1 VLNYD
6 IVMGSND
13 NGRYIF
19 NITGN
24 IKEIIYPSKAI
35 ISFRGKDGKEEKA
48 ILLVHKVIVNGNY
61 VDEHKLMS
69 EVMAPGDVVEFDG
82 HIYDKGGVG
91 NSKDRCNYYAMKAWK
106 VNSNK
111 LKAQESLSS
120 NPKSSKSSTINGT
133 GWISEIFPRKGVLTF
148 DNNGR
153 DERVLFLASKLYIF
167 EKRLGTKQSLDQVLS
182 LDDPVQ
188 FEASPQDI
196 SDNPH
201 RCNWFAQLIW
211 KGRKPFEA
219 ESLNN
224 NHHTVSTTGRRGSVG
239 STGSSESISTE
250 GSSESLSSPPIPRE
264 VSMGSSQAEQVV
276 RGRGIIGKILDESTG
291 VIWWILRANHLQSV
305 WFERKHAFLF
315 GVNLEEQD
323 LGEIFGQGD
332 AVSFIARRSRSG
344 PTNWVAQQ
352 VHVTDDGPAGAEG
365 QHKSLVQPSL
375 VM

>member
-1 VLNYD
+1 
-6 IVMGSND
+6 MGSND
-13 NGRYIF
+13 TGRYIF
-19 NITGN
+19 SIAGH

-35 ISFRGKDGKEEKA
+35 ISFRYNGREEKA
-48 ILLVHKVIVNGNY
+48 ILLVHKVMVGSCY
-61 VDEHKLMS
+61 VDDHKLMT
-69 EVMAPGDVVEFDG
+69 EVLAVGDLVEFDG

-106 VNSNK
+106 VDSCQSKSQDSLQSNS
-111 LKAQESLSS
+111 
-120 NPKSSKSSTINGT
+120 KSSKACTISGT

-188 FEASPQDI
+188 FDAGPQDS

-201 RCNWFAQLIW
+201 HTAWFAQVVW
-211 KGRKPFEA
+211 KGRRPGEA
-219 ESLNN
+219 ESTYNN
-224 NHHTVSTTGRRGSVG
+224 NHHSLTARRGSVG

-250 GSSESLSSPPIPRE
+250 GSSESLNSPNLARDLPLAH
-264 VSMGSSQAEQVV
+264 SLTQQVV
-276 RGRGIIGKILDESTG
+276 RGKGIIAKILDESSG
-291 VIWWILRANHLQSV
+291 IIWWILRPNHLQSV
-305 WFERKHAFLF
+305 WFDRKNAFLF

-332 AVSFIARRSRSG
+332 SVSFIAARSRPGDG
-344 PTNWVAQQ
+344 PTNWVARQ
-352 VHVTDDGPAGAEG
+352 VHVTDGNTEG
-365 QHKSLVQPSL
+365 LTTVGDRI
-375 VM
+375 